1 MGIQVGEASPPHR
14 ESVVAEF
21 HVREGDFVNIP
32 AEVYR
37 DGEQLMI
44 ALFAR
49 EGGVSWEF
57 RLADFL
63 EALGRGIAIVGS

>member
-1 MGIQVGEASPPHR
+1 
-14 ESVVAEF
+14 
-21 HVREGDFVNIP
+21 
-32 AEVYR
+32 
-37 DGEQLMI
+37 MI